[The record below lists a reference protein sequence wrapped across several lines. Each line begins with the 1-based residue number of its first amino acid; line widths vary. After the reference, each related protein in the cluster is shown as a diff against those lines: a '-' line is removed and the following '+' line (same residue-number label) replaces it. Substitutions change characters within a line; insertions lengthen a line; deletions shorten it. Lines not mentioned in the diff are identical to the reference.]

1 MIRSEST
8 GIIFNDQMDD
18 FSSPNITNGFD
29 LPPSPANFIR
39 PGKRPLSSMCPTIV
53 VSHLATSVLTYLS
66 RAWNSRKKTRGKTD
80 AFNATYFF
88 FFARRSIVMVTM
100 RLQLINDRDIVL
112 IDSENCSAQ
121 WCNYNSQY
129 TRSSRTIL
137 QTAVAV
143 WNLANV
149 SRATW

>member
-18 FSSPNITNGFD
+18 FSSPNITNGFG

-53 VSHLATSVLTYLS
+53 VSHLVTSVLTYLS
-66 RAWNSRKKTRGKTD
+66 RAWNSRKKTRGTTD
-80 AFNATYFF
+80 AFNATYV

-100 RLQLINDRDIVL
+100 RLQLTIAILCSSILRIARHNDVIAIRNTRDHQEL
-112 IDSENCSAQ
+112 FSKA
-121 WCNYNSQY
+121 
-129 TRSSRTIL
+129 
-137 QTAVAV
+137 AVAA